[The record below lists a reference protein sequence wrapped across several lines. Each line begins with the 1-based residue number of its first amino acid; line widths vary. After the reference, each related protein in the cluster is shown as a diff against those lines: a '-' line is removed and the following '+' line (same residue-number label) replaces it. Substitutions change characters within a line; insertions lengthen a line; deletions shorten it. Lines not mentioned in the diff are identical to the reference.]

1 MINKLSILQ
10 SEGIPLNSDVK
21 NFIGSLQKQ
30 SETYK
35 RDLIE
40 DLDPHG
46 APNSESL
53 TTEET
58 GLVKHGSTDYL
69 EGQSTSTF
77 SRQTK
82 LQNSKEARYS
92 AAPENKYSIGKRELV
107 SPPQEGKYSKK
118 TKPFGFGKK
127 TNLQIDVNVANEES
141 NEAGAPG
148 SNILY
153 ARYNLI
159 RNWRLKP

>member
-46 APNSESL
+46 VPNLESI

-69 EGQSTSTF
+69 EGQSSSTF

-82 LQNSKEARYS
+82 AQNPKEARYLVG
-92 AAPENKYSIGKRELV
+92 PENRYSIGV
-107 SPPQEGKYSKK
+107 SPSQEGKYSKK

-127 TNLQIDVNVANEES
+127 TNLQIDINVANEES
-141 NEAGAPG
+141 NEAAAPG
-148 SNILY
+148 SNTLY
-153 ARYNLI
+153 ARYNRF
-159 RNWRLKP
+159 RNWWLKS